1 MLERLYLENN
11 KISYIDRDAF
21 TNMTKLI
28 ELKLTNNLLNT
39 FPIIIGCT
47 KLARLYL
54 SHNRINQLYN
64 NFQSVNLEQLEVSFP
79 YLEFGLES
87 LKYLE
92 RFWIKKTKKIV
103 FKYKI

>member
-64 NFQSVNLEQLEVSFP
+64 NFQSVNLEQLEVS
-79 YLEFGLES
+79 
-87 LKYLE
+87 
-92 RFWIKKTKKIV
+92 KKENIE
-103 FKYKI
+103 